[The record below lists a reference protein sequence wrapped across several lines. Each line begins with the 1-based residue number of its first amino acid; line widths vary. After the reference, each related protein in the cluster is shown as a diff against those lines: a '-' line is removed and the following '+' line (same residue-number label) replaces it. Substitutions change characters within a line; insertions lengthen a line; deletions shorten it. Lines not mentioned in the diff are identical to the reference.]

1 MKYTKQTLFLF
12 LSIGAVFLLCAGEVI
27 DEIIAVVNDDFI
39 SLTEYR
45 GRYQEYQQL
54 LRSQFQGEDLEKQ
67 QSRLKS
73 ELLEMMIT
81 DLLLLQ
87 VAREKKLNV
96 SDQLKMY
103 IENLKK
109 ENNIESDEEL
119 LREMQRQGVDYEVW
133 RKQMEENI
141 MRQAVV
147 VSEVDRSIVL
157 DDSEIVNYYK
167 LHPEEFTVP
176 DEYKLRGIYLSS
188 EDQPEDEVEKKK
200 NELSAKLK
208 AGEDFA
214 SLAGS
219 YSEGPGKESQGDLG
233 TFKKGELEK
242 SLAQGVENLKA
253 GDVSAWIKVK
263 NGWYLLKLEEKKQS
277 YRRTFEE
284 ARDDIEQKIFAEKK
298 AKKLEEF
305 LTKLKG
311 RSYIKILKPNH
322 AELLG

>member
-1 MKYTKQTLFLF
+1 
-12 LSIGAVFLLCAGEVI
+12 
-27 DEIIAVVNDDFI
+27 
-39 SLTEYR
+39 
-45 GRYQEYQQL
+45 
-54 LRSQFQGEDLEKQ
+54 
-67 QSRLKS
+67 
-73 ELLEMMIT
+73 MMIT